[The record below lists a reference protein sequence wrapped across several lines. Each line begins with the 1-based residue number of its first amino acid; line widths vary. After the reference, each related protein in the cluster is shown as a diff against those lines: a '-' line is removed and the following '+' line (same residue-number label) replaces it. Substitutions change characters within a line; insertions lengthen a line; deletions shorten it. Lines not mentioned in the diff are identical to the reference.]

1 MPKILFFIP
10 GDSMKKYLAFF
21 KEKKSFF
28 QTPDFFWIS
37 ASTVTAC
44 TFFSSVINFHK
55 GEASLFVGCMAA
67 TYFFASTIMEAVAFN
82 DYLSGKKKETTQ
94 EDASAQPLMLDV
106 KWDFSP
112 IKHKRDLNEED
123 KQYVLKS
130 AKEVY
135 RNNPTKLIMLE
146 KEIFDNG
153 SVSVYKLKNKI
164 EELEKVGI

>member
-1 MPKILFFIP
+1 MLEHFIS
-10 GDSMKKYLAFF
+10 GDSMKKYLAFL

-37 ASTVTAC
+37 VSTIASCAFFT
-44 TFFSSVINFHK
+44 TFINFHK
-55 GEASLFVGCMAA
+55 GETPLFVGCIAA
-67 TYFFASTIMEAVAFN
+67 TYLFASAIMEAVAFN
-82 DYLSGKKKETTQ
+82 DYLSGKKRETTK

-112 IKHKRDLNEED
+112 IQHKRDLNEED

-135 RNNPTKLIMLE
+135 KNNPTKLLMLE
-146 KEIFDNG
+146 KEIFDHG
-153 SVSVYKLKNKI
+153 SVSLYKLKNKI
-164 EELEKVGI
+164 EELEKVSI